1 MRKQYLHRKGFR
13 KTMEIKTVSIVI
25 PVKPA
30 GEVRALAALR
40 ELDYPP
46 DAVEILVAEGRCPSR
61 QRNRAAAAAEGEIVF
76 FLDDDSMVC
85 PQYLRQAVSHYS
97 DTDVAAVGGPSL
109 TPDTD
114 PPLRQGFGLVLASL
128 FGSGS
133 VRNRYRRNG
142 TVRKAADNELILCNL
157 SMRADI
163 FRAYRGFDE
172 RLYPNEENELLVRI
186 NKGGATLLHDPDLV
200 VYRCQRRDLRAFIRQ
215 IFGYGS
221 GRARQTL
228 ISGVSGYA
236 NFVPAAFLIYLCTL
250 PFVDKPVYYLP
261 LLCYLGIAF
270 ISACVASARAGKP
283 RLAPLLCC
291 LFPIQHLSYGAG
303 LIWEFISFRFKKM
316 KPKNDEVTLR
326 RIKEFGRQP
335 VK

>member
-1 MRKQYLHRKGFR
+1 LMSIRKSWYDRY
-13 KTMEIKTVSIVI
+13 METKTVSIII
-25 PVKPA
+25 PVKPG

-40 ELDYPP
+40 ELDYPL

-61 QRNRAAAAAEGEIVF
+61 QRNNAAAAAEGEIIC

-85 PQYLRQAVSHYS
+85 PQYLHQAVSHYA
-97 DTDVAAVGGPSL
+97 DTSVAVVGGPSL
-109 TPDTD
+109 TPHTD

-128 FGSGS
+128 FGSGG
-133 VRNRYRRNG
+133 VRNRYRRSG

-186 NKGGATLLHDPDLV
+186 RKGGATLLHDPDLI
-200 VYRCQRRDLRAFIRQ
+200 VYRSQRRDLRAFVRQ

-228 ISGVSGYA
+228 ISGVSGFT
-236 NFVPAAFLIYLCTL
+236 NFVPAVFLLYLCAL
-250 PFVDKPVYYLP
+250 PFADKPVYYLP

-270 ISACVASARAGKP
+270 ISACIESARAGKP

-303 LIWEFISFRFKKM
+303 LVWEFISFRFKKM
-316 KPKNDEVTLR
+316 KPKNGDVALR
-326 RIKEFGRQP
+326 KIKEFGRQP